1 MVSKAVRGL
10 LALVEKERMGESV
23 DRARVKRLL
32 RMFASLGIY
41 QESFEKPFLDASV
54 AFYRAE
60 GERFVAQTAD
70 GGSSGG
76 SPSYTVPEYLKH
88 CESRLAEEAERCVN
102 YLDPLSARPL
112 TSATEANLVERHTA
126 TILDKGFDEMV
137 SGHRLDDLSRLHGLF
152 ARVSRLERLRAAFA
166 SHVKKKGAAIVR
178 DEENDKD
185 MVQNLL
191 DMKDMMDAVVND
203 AFSGGG
209 SGGETL
215 FGNALKE
222 SFESFINCRQN
233 RPAELIAKFI
243 DAKLRSG
250 NKSGD
255 DEETESTLDA
265 VLTLFRYIQGKDVFE
280 AFYKKDLAKRLLLG
294 KSASIDSEKSM
305 ISRLKAECGSQFTT
319 KLEGMFKDVDL
330 SRDIMRGFSAAA
342 AAGGGGGGGGV
353 HIPEGVE
360 MFVNVL
366 TAGYWPTYAPVEV
379 NLPRELHAL
388 QDVFREY
395 YLGKHSGR
403 RLVWQNSLGHC
414 VLRATF
420 PQCGTKELAVSL
432 FQAVTLMLFNDS
444 EKMTYEEIRAATGIE
459 DKELRRTLQ
468 SLACGKVRVLTK
480 EPRGREV
487 EDEDVFCVN
496 EGFNERLHR
505 IKVNSI
511 QLKET
516 TEENKA
522 TNERVFQDR
531 QYQIDAA
538 IVRIM
543 KTRKTLS
550 HQLLIS
556 EIFAQISFPAKPT
569 DLKKRIESLI
579 DREYVERDRNNQQIY
594 NYLA

>member
-1 MVSKAVRGL
+1 MQPAALQHGL
-10 LALVEKERMGESV
+10 L
-23 DRARVKRLL
+23 
-32 RMFASLGIY
+32 
-41 QESFEKPFLDASV
+41 
-54 AFYRAE
+54 
-60 GERFVAQTAD
+60 
-70 GGSSGG
+70 
-76 SPSYTVPEYLKH
+76 
-88 CESRLAEEAERCVN
+88 
-102 YLDPLSARPL
+102 
-112 TSATEANLVERHTA
+112 
-126 TILDKGFDEMV
+126 
-137 SGHRLDDLSRLHGLF
+137 
-152 ARVSRLERLRAAFA
+152 ARVSRQERLRFAFA
-166 SHVKKKGAAIVR
+166 AHVKKQGAMLVK
-178 DEENDKD
+178 DEENDTD

-191 DMKDMMDAVVND
+191 DMKERLDSVVAD
-203 AFSGGG
+203 AFNEAEMFS
-209 SGGETL
+209 
-215 FGNALKE
+215 NALKE

-233 RPAELIAKFI
+233 RPAELIAKFV
-243 DAKLRSG
+243 DAKLRAG
-250 NKSGD
+250 NKSIGD
-255 DEETESTLDA
+255 DEMEGTLDA

-330 SRDIMRGFSAAA
+330 SRDAMRGFANDKERSAR
-342 AAGGGGGGGGV
+342 V
-353 HIPEGVE
+353 PEGVE

-366 TAGYWPTYAPVEV
+366 TAGYWPTYAVAEV
-379 NLPRELHAL
+379 NLPRELNVF
-388 QDVFREY
+388 QDVFRDY
-395 YLGKHSGR
+395 YLNKHSGR

-414 VLRATF
+414 VLKATF
-420 PQCGTKELAVSL
+420 PACGSKELAVSL
-432 FQAVTLMLFNDS
+432 FQAVALMLFNDTES
-444 EKMTYEEIRAATGIE
+444 LSFEEIRAATGIE

-468 SLACGKVRVLTK
+468 SLACGKVRVLSK
-480 EPRGREV
+480 EPKGREV
-487 EDEDVFCVN
+487 DDGDVFAIN
-496 EGFNERLHR
+496 DLFNERLHR

-516 TEENKA
+516 VEENQQ

-556 EIFAQISFPAKPT
+556 ELMNQIKFPAKPT

-579 DREYVERDRNNQQIY
+579 DREYLERDRNNAQIY